1 VPHGTEYVQLN
12 SSEAVLL
19 LPAASVNVP
28 PATLIVQAPMPVGV
42 NVAVYVVP
50 EPVKPEIEPFVTV
63 MSAAAKS
70 VVISEDVNVNES
82 DASDD
87 DPPSATSMAVMVIV
101 GGVVSTLVQL
111 NSSEAVLLLPAAS
124 VNVLPATLIV
134 QAPSPDGVNV
144 AVYVVPEPVKPEIE
158 PFVTVMSAAAKF
170 VVISEDVNVN
180 ESDASDDDP
189 PSATSV
195 AVMVIVGGVPS

>member
-1 VPHGTEYVQLN
+1 
-12 SSEAVLL
+12 VLL
-19 LPAASVNVP
+19 LPAASVNV
-28 PATLIVQAPMPVGV
+28 
-42 NVAVYVVP
+42 
-50 EPVKPEIEPFVTV
+50 
-63 MSAAAKS
+63 SA
-70 VVISEDVNVNES
+70 
-82 DASDD
+82 
-87 DPPSATSMAVMVIV
+87 
-101 GGVVSTLVQL
+101 
-111 NSSEAVLLLPAAS
+111 
-124 VNVLPATLIV
+124 ATLIV
-134 QAPSPDGVNV
+134 QAPSPVGVNA

>member
-1 VPHGTEYVQLN
+1 MPQGNKYVQLN
-12 SSEAVLL
+12 SPAAALL
-19 LPAASVNVP
+19 LPATSVKVL

-42 NVAVYVVP
+42 NVAVYVLP

-87 DPPSATSMAVMVIV
+87 DPPSATSVAVMVIV
-101 GGVVSTLVQL
+101 GGVVSTWVQL

-124 VNVLPATLIV
+124 VNAPAATLIV
-134 QAPSPDGVNV
+134 QAPSP
-144 AVYVVPEPVKPEIE
+144 A
-158 PFVTVMSAAAKF
+158 
-170 VVISEDVNVN
+170 SE
-180 ESDASDDDP
+180 
-189 PSATSV
+189 
-195 AVMVIVGGVPS
+195 